1 MFIRREQIKLCVDSY
16 HELQD
21 SVLPRDADPQNAGQR
36 VILPSTFTG
45 GPRYMHE
52 RQMDA
57 MTYVRTYGRPDLF
70 ITMTTNPR
78 WPEITDNLLQGHVP
92 QDRPD
97 LLARVVRLKLK
108 KLMNFLKRG
117 IFGEML
123 AWLYSIEFQK
133 RGLPHVHILVWL
145 VLRDRVHPDMHDR
158 QRHFS

>member
-16 HELQD
+16 HELRD

-78 WPEITDNLLQGHVP
+78 WPEITDNLLQFKVMYHRIG
-92 QDRPD
+92 QTS
-97 LLARVVRLKLK
+97 
-108 KLMNFLKRG
+108 
-117 IFGEML
+117 
-123 AWLYSIEFQK
+123 WLESS
-133 RGLPHVHILVWL
+133 
-145 VLRDRVHPDMHDR
+145 D
-158 QRHFS
+158 